1 MVNKISNTQIIK
13 QQYYGYCKTPNLW
26 FADTVL
32 GLNQFKE
39 ENVSNPLYI
48 DAQNLPKRLGKRV
61 EHFVFH
67 NLKQNPNVTLLAE
80 NLQIQHN
87 NQTIGELDALIVNK
101 HKTIHLEIIYKF
113 YLYDPHIG
121 STELDHWIGPNQK
134 DSLVYKLD
142 KLTNKQLPLLHAPE
156 TQPYLER
163 HGLDSA
169 SIDQQVLFLAQLF
182 VPKSLQVAPTF
193 KQLNAHAV
201 MGTFLRPSDLD
212 AYTDCHFYIPQKLD
226 WLIMAHH
233 TVSWLPYALF
243 QLELQNLLDAQRSP
257 LIWIRH
263 PDGELERLFVV
274 WW

>member
-39 ENVSNPLYI
+39 ENVSTPLHI

-101 HKTIHLEIIYKF
+101 LQAIHLEIIYKF
-113 YLYDPHIG
+113 YLYDPSVG
-121 STELDHWIGPNQK
+121 TTALDHWVGPNRK
-134 DSLVYKLD
+134 DALIKKLD
-142 KLTNKQLPLLHAPE
+142 KIQHKQLPLLYKPE
-156 TQPYLER
+156 TRSYLNR
-163 HGLDSA
+163 LDLN
-169 SIDQQVLFLAQLF
+169 IHDIEQQVLFKAQLF
-182 VPKSLQVAPTF
+182 MPFHAKATAIAPINKNCIRGCYYTLEQLPSLHNC
-193 KQLNAHAV
+193 K
-201 MGTFLRPSDLD
+201 
-212 AYTDCHFYIPQKLD
+212 FYIPPKLD
-226 WLIMAHH
+226 WLIQVHDN
-233 TVSWLPYALF
+233 VEWLDYSSITKT
-243 QLELQNLLDAQRSP
+243 LQVFLAQKQAP
-257 LIWIRH
+257 LVWIKH
-263 PDGELERLFVV
+263 PDNNLESCFVV